1 MPDGNFDK
9 LKVSGSAEVG
19 SLTVGK
25 HSPGASRLLFMN
37 YDSNRLAICLQG
49 RYAQFRPKRG
59 SGTAI
64 RLDGDN
70 ESSIKL

>member
-9 LKVSGSAEVG
+9 LKVSGSADVG

-25 HSPGASRLLFMN
+25 QPPGASSLLFMN
-37 YDSNRLAICLQG
+37 YDPARLAICLQG
-49 RYAQFRPKRG
+49 RYVRSRPKRG
-59 SGTAI
+59 SGPAI